1 MWVDS
6 RGRLYFNATNPKD
19 PSVHG
24 HVHYYDPETGFG
36 EEKTWVLR
44 GGQALEVGEC
54 TDGGRTCLFSDD
66 EGRIYRFDEREHSW
80 SYLGKV
86 ETAHIGEQIWLFASG
101 NNKIFVGASTSPRP
115 SASTALY
122 EFDLTTGMTRWICAM
137 AELDPALRDLHIHT
151 GYDAKDR
158 DGRFY
163 FTSFNGDPTRSVVV
177 TRVDPERLA
186 AALGHIGRR

>member
-1 MWVDS
+1 
-6 RGRLYFNATNPKD
+6 
-19 PSVHG
+19 
-24 HVHYYDPETGFG
+24 
-36 EEKTWVLR
+36 
-44 GGQALEVGEC
+44 
-54 TDGGRTCLFSDD
+54 
-66 EGRIYRFDEREHSW
+66 
-80 SYLGKV
+80 
-86 ETAHIGEQIWLFASG
+86 
-101 NNKIFVGASTSPRP
+101 
-115 SASTALY
+115 
-122 EFDLTTGMTRWICAM
+122 M